1 MAFTTAQQVHIRFFL
16 GYPFPFQQLNP
27 RLEGAIALVGA
38 DATATGMVA
47 AMLTKL
53 LGFYGLDPAAQ
64 APPVIDQAIGQAG
77 IKVVESADDKIEFGT
92 TSGKGGET
100 SSAILD
106 AQNAVAKQLVGALS
120 SMFGVEIASDVF
132 SRRGYSGDGWQSNQM
147 SRTGRSFT
155 VGC

>member
-1 MAFTTAQQVHIRFFL
+1 MAFTAAQQVHIRLFL

-27 RLEGAIALVGA
+27 RLEGAIQLVGA
-38 DATATGMVA
+38 NATASDMVA

-64 APPVIDQAIGQAG
+64 APPLVDQALGQAG
-77 IKVVESADDKIEFGT
+77 IKTVESADDKIEFGT
-92 TSGKGGET
+92 TSGKGGDT

-106 AQNAVAKQLVGALS
+106 AQNAVARQLVGALS
-120 SMFGVEIASDVF
+120 SMMGVEIASDVF
-132 SRRGYSGDGWQSNQM
+132 SRRGYSGDGWQSGQT